1 MKWKHRKENPG
12 YGGRITF
19 FSYFCALAV
28 ASLLILPLVAE
39 APYKGGGIERVKV
52 PYLVLELPLKSG
64 LAQEGPLAA
73 GETPGEPHDT
83 VMRRKGLLPA
93 EYAVW
98 LRRWPWEGEH
108 YRCRVQGEQY
118 EIYYVKAAAGVTRI
132 PIPAGYEY
140 TITGDGGEGF
150 AVAVHKPKR
159 STTESIDTEEG
170 GNKP

>member
-1 MKWKHRKENPG
+1 
-12 YGGRITF
+12 
-19 FSYFCALAV
+19 
-28 ASLLILPLVAE
+28 
-39 APYKGGGIERVKV
+39 
-52 PYLVLELPLKSG
+52 
-64 LAQEGPLAA
+64 
-73 GETPGEPHDT
+73 
-83 VMRRKGLLPA
+83 MRRKGLLPA

-118 EIYYVKAAAGVTRI
+118 EIYYVKAAAGVTKAVKAVTTK
-132 PIPAGYEY
+132 PVYMKLSPNVT